1 MASSTPAADAAVRIF
16 GRIGSTIVAL
26 GIMVSVF
33 GSINGLLMT
42 GSRVP
47 YSMGSQGLFP
57 FGRLWG
63 WVSPRFDTPFFS
75 LLLMGAVA
83 LFYLFSGT
91 FDTLTNLL
99 VFVLW
104 IFFTMGVAAIFRL
117 RRVHKPR
124 PGGYRVPFYPLT
136 PIVGLLGGVY
146 ILGST
151 IWNQPL
157 QSLAGLGITLAGLP
171 VYYLTRWKSAR

>member
-1 MASSTPAADAAVRIF
+1 
-16 GRIGSTIVAL
+16 
-26 GIMVSVF
+26 
-33 GSINGLLMT
+33 
-42 GSRVP
+42 
-47 YSMGSQGLFP
+47 
-57 FGRLWG
+57 
-63 WVSPRFDTPFFS
+63 
-75 LLLMGAVA
+75 MGAVA

-117 RRVHKPR
+117 RRVHKPQTR
-124 PGGYRVPFYPLT
+124 WLPGALLPLD
-136 PIVGLLGGVY
+136 PLVGLLGGVY
-146 ILGST
+146 ILGDT

-157 QSLAGLGITLAGLP
+157 QSLGGAGHHLGGLP

>member
-1 MASSTPAADAAVRIF
+1 
-16 GRIGSTIVAL
+16 
-26 GIMVSVF
+26 
-33 GSINGLLMT
+33 MT

-104 IFFTMGVAAIFRL
+104 IFFTMGVAAIFRPVSYTHL
-117 RRVHKPR
+117 KKC
-124 PGGYRVPFYPLT
+124 YDKAY
-136 PIVGLLGGVY
+136 
-146 ILGST
+146 
-151 IWNQPL
+151 
-157 QSLAGLGITLAGLP
+157 SLF
-171 VYYLTRWKSAR
+171 

>member
-1 MASSTPAADAAVRIF
+1 
-16 GRIGSTIVAL
+16 
-26 GIMVSVF
+26 
-33 GSINGLLMT
+33 
-42 GSRVP
+42 
-47 YSMGSQGLFP
+47 
-57 FGRLWG
+57 
-63 WVSPRFDTPFFS
+63 
-75 LLLMGAVA
+75 
-83 LFYLFSGT
+83 
-91 FDTLTNLL
+91 
-99 VFVLW
+99 
-104 IFFTMGVAAIFRL
+104 MGVAAIFRL